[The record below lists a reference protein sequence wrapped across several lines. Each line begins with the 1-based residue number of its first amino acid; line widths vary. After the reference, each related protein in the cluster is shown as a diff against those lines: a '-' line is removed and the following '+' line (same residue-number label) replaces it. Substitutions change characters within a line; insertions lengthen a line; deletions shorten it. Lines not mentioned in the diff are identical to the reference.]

1 MLIKFFN
8 ILKLELYLWF
18 EGIMKFI
25 PGKIGILLRI
35 IFYSIVKN
43 KFFFVSIST
52 GTSIRNIKS
61 IEIEKGVGIGP
72 NCFID
77 STGGNIF
84 IGQKSAFNESCHIN
98 SSVGGK
104 IILGEKVIF
113 GPKVLL
119 RTANHNYSK
128 ANTSIQDSG
137 HFFADI
143 IIEDNEVRFTRPV
156 LLDLGGI
163 AKGYAVDQAINA
175 VDDSINITVNAG
187 GDLRMRPWRGNQV
200 EVRHPRSP
208 HSEFIQIRMKNCALA
223 TSAAYYSENGI
234 LIIAKD
240 PSRSVSPD
248 KNISVSVFAKDCLLA
263 DALTKVAYLNPHVIK
278 KSIFPDVEFMML
290 DSNNVINW
298 Y

>member
-8 ILKLELYLWF
+8 IFKLELYLWF
-18 EGIMKFI
+18 ESIMKFI

-113 GPKVLL
+113 GPKVLV

-143 IIEDNEVRFTRPV
+143 IIEDNCWIGGNSTI
-156 LLDLGGI
+156 LGGVKI
-163 AKGYAVDQAINA
+163 GKGSVIGAGAV
-175 VDDSINITVNAG
+175 VT
-187 GDLRMRPWRGNQV
+187 
-200 EVRHPRSP
+200 
-208 HSEFIQIRMKNCALA
+208 
-223 TSAAYYSENGI
+223 
-234 LIIAKD
+234 
-240 PSRSVSPD
+240 
-248 KNISVSVFAKDCLLA
+248 KNIPNNSIAVGVPAK
-263 DALTKVAYLNPHVIK
+263 VIK
-278 KSIFPDVEFMML
+278 KIDYAE
-290 DSNNVINW
+290 
-298 Y
+298 